1 MKAVLRLCLIL
12 LLLWSGGLLWFCL
25 SLPPA
30 GKIQNLA
37 PAEAIAVLTGGPG
50 RLAAAYELLEQ
61 NKGERL
67 LISGVYERTSLER
80 VYNLLGSSDELSAC
94 CIDVGREAKNTEGN
108 AAEIAHWA
116 IEHGY
121 KSLIVVTARTHMP
134 RTQIELQ
141 RFLPD
146 VGITPYAVQTGRFTL
161 SNSRRLT
168 YEYSKYWISLM
179 RARLLK
185 NISAT

>member
-1 MKAVLRLCLIL
+1 
-12 LLLWSGGLLWFCL
+12 
-25 SLPPA
+25 
-30 GKIQNLA
+30 
-37 PAEAIAVLTGGPG
+37 
-50 RLAAAYELLEQ
+50 
-61 NKGERL
+61 
-67 LISGVYERTSLER
+67 
-80 VYNLLGSSDELSAC
+80 
-94 CIDVGREAKNTEGN
+94 
-108 AAEIAHWA
+108 
-116 IEHGY
+116 
-121 KSLIVVTARTHMP
+121 MP